1 MADAPP
7 KIVIRTH
14 APARGWIVGVS
25 LVLGAVL
32 GGYALFEYG
41 RARAGFDQ
49 LGALRAR
56 AALQDEIRARD
67 DVIRDLRRES
77 AELATLRSAQAQE
90 RAELSRTIGE
100 LQAEVAK
107 QSQQLAF
114 YQGIVVQGA
123 NSAEVKI
130 QQLRVGPGSAE
141 RSFVVRLTL
150 VQAGRP
156 DRTVSG
162 KALVS
167 VEGERGGA
175 PATLPLAEVTPART
189 AELPFSFRYFE
200 NLDPEIVIP
209 DDFRPERIIV
219 EIRSSRREVAPI
231 VQTYV
236 WQIESA

>member
-77 AELATLRSAQAQE
+77 GCALIMVTHSASAAAICDRRLRLEGGLLREEGAGP
-90 RAELSRTIGE
+90 SR
-100 LQAEVAK
+100 
-107 QSQQLAF
+107 
-114 YQGIVVQGA
+114 
-123 NSAEVKI
+123 
-130 QQLRVGPGSAE
+130 
-141 RSFVVRLTL
+141 
-150 VQAGRP
+150 
-156 DRTVSG
+156 
-162 KALVS
+162 
-167 VEGERGGA
+167 
-175 PATLPLAEVTPART
+175 
-189 AELPFSFRYFE
+189 
-200 NLDPEIVIP
+200 
-209 DDFRPERIIV
+209 
-219 EIRSSRREVAPI
+219 
-231 VQTYV
+231 
-236 WQIESA
+236 